1 MAIEQEKGSVS
12 IDAQNIMPVIK
23 RWLYSDKDIFL
34 RETVSNA
41 CDAITKFRMLRPD
54 SGEEMQVMVTVDK
67 KKKTIRIS
75 DTGIGMTAEEV
86 RKYINQVAF
95 SGAAEF
101 MKQFEDG
108 KKEEKA
114 DIIGHFGLGFYSVFM
129 VSEKVEIETLSCQEG
144 SEPVHWVSEDGMGFE
159 ISQGSRKTHG
169 TDIILHITKEEKDF
183 LETYRVRE
191 VLKRYCGFMAYPIML
206 EDANAKPVEKEV
218 PVGDEKNEDGTPKTE
233 KVMELPKPE
242 KINDTDPLWLRKPA
256 ACKEEEYKEFY
267 HRVFMDFEDPLFWIH
282 LNVDYPFNLK
292 GILFFPKLKNDFGTH
307 EGQIKLFSGQ
317 VFVADNIKEVIPEFL
332 MLLKGVIDCPDL
344 PLNVS
349 RSFLQNDG
357 YVQKI
362 SAHITKKV
370 ADKLNSLMNGERET
384 YEGYWDDIA
393 PFVKYG
399 CIKDSKFFDQV
410 KGSLLMK
417 KTDGKYATI
426 EEYKAANFEKTEKK
440 IYYTNDEK
448 RQAASVKLYT
458 DRGID
463 VAVMNTLID
472 GNFMSFLEYQG
483 KEEDRVTFARVDA
496 DIDGLKEESEEGKE
510 LDEEKLRDLFRGAL
524 EQPELEVKLASLGDA
539 EMTAMVT
546 EDEQMR
552 RYKEM
557 SRIYGERFPMP
568 DRFTLVLNRRNETVQ
583 ALAARDPE
591 DETTKLLCHQV
602 YDLARMAAQPLEAEE
617 ITAFLERSR
626 KLLGMVAKEK
636 TYLQLR
642 PYMKN
647 LDACFNGFQICPAV
661 KFGRDFN
668 MKRLQN

>member
-1 MAIEQEKGSVS
+1 MAIQKENGSVS

-23 RWLYSDKDIFL
+23 KWLYSDKDIFL

-41 CDAITKFRMLRPD
+41 CDAITKFRMLHPE
-54 SGEEMQVMVTVDK
+54 SEEAMTVTVSVDK
-67 KKKTIRIS
+67 EKKTIRIS
-75 DTGIGMTAEEV
+75 DTGIGMTADEV
-86 RKYINQVAF
+86 RRYINQVAF

-101 MKQFEDG
+101 MKQFED
-108 KKEEKA
+108 KPEEKG

-129 VSEKVEIETLSCQEG
+129 VSEKVEIETLSCEEGAEPVSWVSADGMDYEISEG
-144 SEPVHWVSEDGMGFE
+144 S
-159 ISQGSRKTHG
+159 RTAHG
-169 TDIILHITKEEKDF
+169 TDIILHITEDETEF
-183 LETYRVRE
+183 LDTWRVRE
-191 VLKRYCGFMAYPIML
+191 VLNRYCGYMAYPVML
-206 EDANAKPVEKEV
+206 EDANAKPVEKDV
-218 PVGDEKNEDGTPKTE
+218 PVGEEKNEDGTPKTE
-233 KVMELPKPE
+233 KVLEMPKPQQV
-242 KINDTDPLWLRKPA
+242 NDTAPLWLKKPA
-256 ACKEEEYKEFY
+256 DCTDEDYKSFY
-267 HRVFMDFEDPLFWIH
+267 HKVFTDFDDPLFWIH

-292 GILFFPKLKNDFGTH
+292 GILYFPKLKNDFGTH
-307 EGQIKLFSGQ
+307 EGQIKLFAGQ

-357 YVQKI
+357 YVKKI

-370 ADKLNSLMNGERET
+370 ADKLNGLMNTEREA

-399 CIKDSKFFDQV
+399 AIRDSKFHDMI
-410 KGSLLMK
+410 KGAILLK
-417 KTDGKYATI
+417 KTDGKYETI
-426 EEYKAANFEKTEKK
+426 DEYKAANFDKTDKK

-458 DRGID
+458 DRGIE

-472 GNFMSFLEYQG
+472 GNFMSFMEYQG
-483 KEEDRVTFARVDA
+483 SEEDRITFARVDA
-496 DIDGLKEESEEGKE
+496 DIDGLKEESDEGKD
-510 LDEEKLRDLFRGAL
+510 LDAEKLQALFRGAL
-524 EQPELEVKLASLGDA
+524 GKDSLEVKLESLGDP

-557 SRIYGERFPMP
+557 SRIYGQDFPIP
-568 DRFTLVLNRRNETVQ
+568 DSYTLVLNRRNETVQ

-591 DETTKLLCHQV
+591 DEETKMLCCQV

-617 ITAFLERSR
+617 ITSFLERSR
-626 KLLGMVAKEK
+626 KILNRV
-636 TYLQLR
+636 
-642 PYMKN
+642 
-647 LDACFNGFQICPAV
+647 V
-661 KFGRDFN
+661 KG
-668 MKRLQN
+668 

>member
-1 MAIEQEKGSVS
+1 MAVMKENGSVS

-34 RETVSNA
+34 REVVSNA
-41 CDAITKFRMLRPD
+41 CDAITKFRMLKPD
-54 SGEEMQVMVTVDK
+54 SEEEMQVTVTVDK
-67 KKKTIRIS
+67 KAKTIRIS
-75 DTGIGMTAEEV
+75 DTGLGMTDEEV

-101 MKQFEDG
+101 MKQFEGEDG
-108 KKEEKA
+108 KKNEKN

-129 VSEKVEIETLSCQEG
+129 VSDKVEIETLSCQEG
-144 SEPVHWVSEDGMGFE
+144 AEPVHWVSEDGMNFE
-159 ISQGSRKTHG
+159 LGEGTRAAHG
-169 TDIILHITKEEKDF
+169 TDIILHISGEEKEF
-183 LETYRVRE
+183 LELHRVRE
-191 VLKRYCGFMAYPIML
+191 VLKRYCGFMAYPILL

-233 KVMELPKPE
+233 KILELPKPE
-242 KINDTDPLWLRKPA
+242 KINDTDPLWLRKPKD
-256 ACKEEEYKEFY
+256 CKDEEYKEFY
-267 HRVFMDFEDPLFWIH
+267 HRVFMDFDDPLFWIH

-307 EGQIKLFSGQ
+307 EGQIKLFAGQ

-370 ADKLNSLMNGERET
+370 ADKLNSLMKTERET
-384 YEGYWDDIA
+384 YQGYWDDIA

-399 CIKDSKFFDQV
+399 CIREEKFYKQVKDS
-410 KGSLLMK
+410 LLLK
-417 KTDGKYATI
+417 LTDGTYVTL
-426 EEYKAANFEKTEKK
+426 EEYKAANFDKTEKK

-458 DRGID
+458 DRGIG

-472 GNFMSFLEYQG
+472 GNFMNFLEYSG
-483 KEEDRVTFARVDA
+483 TEEDRFTFARVDA
-496 DIDGLKEESEEGKE
+496 DIDGLKEESEEGKD
-510 LDEEKLRDLFRGAL
+510 LDGDKLQSLFRSAL
-524 EQPELEVKLASLGDA
+524 GQEDLEVKLESLGDA
-539 EMTAMVT
+539 DMTAMVT
-546 EDEQMR
+546 EDEQVR

-557 SRIYGERFPMP
+557 SRIYGERFPLP

-591 DETTKLLCHQV
+591 DETTKMICQQV

-617 ITAFLERSR
+617 ITAFLDRSR
-626 KLLGMVAKEK
+626 KLLSMVTKA
-636 TYLQLR
+636 
-642 PYMKN
+642 
-647 LDACFNGFQICPAV
+647 
-661 KFGRDFN
+661 
-668 MKRLQN
+668 

>member
-1 MAIEQEKGSVS
+1 MAIQKENGSVS

-34 RETVSNA
+34 REAVSNG
-41 CDAITKFRMLRPD
+41 CDAITKFRMLHPD
-54 SGEEMQVMVTVDK
+54 SDEAMQVLVTVDK
-67 KKKTIRIS
+67 KKKQIRIS
-75 DTGIGMTAEEV
+75 DTGIGMTADEV

-101 MKQFEDG
+101 MKQFEDE
-108 KKEEKA
+108 KQAEKA

-129 VSEKVEIETLSCQEG
+129 VSDKVEIESLSSEG
-144 SEPVHWVSEDGMGFE
+144 NAEPVHWKSEDGMSYE
-159 ISQGSRKTHG
+159 ISKGRRKEHG
-169 TDIILHITKEEKDF
+169 TDIILHISEEEKEF
-183 LETYRVRE
+183 LELYRVRE
-191 VLKRYCGFMAYPIML
+191 VLSRYCGYMAWPVML
-206 EDANAKPVEKEV
+206 EDANATPVEKEV

-233 KVMELPKPE
+233 KVMEIPKPQQ
-242 KINDTDPLWLRKPA
+242 INDTSPLWLKKPSD
-256 ACKEEEYKEFY
+256 CTEEEYKSLY
-267 HRVFMDFEDPLFWIH
+267 RKMFMDFEEPLFWIH

-292 GILFFPKLKNDFGTH
+292 GILYFPKLKNDFGTH
-307 EGQIKLFSGQ
+307 EGQIKLFAGQ

-357 YVQKI
+357 YVKKI

-370 ADKLNSLMNGERET
+370 ADKLNSLMNTERET

-399 CIKDSKFFDQV
+399 CIKDSKFYDMV
-410 KGSLLMK
+410 KGAILMK
-417 KTDGKYATI
+417 KTDGKYDTI
-426 EEYKAANFEKTEKK
+426 AEYKTANFEKTQNKV
-440 IYYTNDEK
+440 YYTNDEK

-458 DRGID
+458 DRGIE
-463 VAVMNTLID
+463 VAIMNTLID
-472 GNFMSFLEYQG
+472 GNFMSFMEYQG
-483 KEEDRVTFARVDA
+483 KEEDRVAFARVDA

-510 LDEEKLRDLFRGAL
+510 LDAEKLQALFRGAL
-524 EQPELEVKLASLGDA
+524 GKENLEVKLEALGDP

-557 SRIYGERFPMP
+557 SRIYGQDFPIP
-568 DRFTLVLNRRNETVQ
+568 DSFTLVLNRRNETVQ

-591 DETTKLLCHQV
+591 DETTKMLCCQV
-602 YDLARMAAQPLEAEE
+602 YDLARMSAQPLEAEE

-626 KLLGMVAKEK
+626 KLLNMV
-636 TYLQLR
+636 
-642 PYMKN
+642 
-647 LDACFNGFQICPAV
+647 V
-661 KFGRDFN
+661 KA
-668 MKRLQN
+668 